1 MSPDLE
7 AIKKKT
13 GPQGPG
19 SRSTPHPEGCVKA
32 SKGGYG
38 LQKLSV
44 TAGIYLGP
52 GRRGGNG
59 AVRMYA
65 MRGPH
70 AYAGRAGSSLPLAR
84 CSDQEIPE
92 DLDFFRGLQ
101 FLGIDENDRHG
112 WELDLA

>member
-1 MSPDLE
+1 M
-7 AIKKKT
+7 
-13 GPQGPG
+13 
-19 SRSTPHPEGCVKA
+19 KA

-44 TAGIYLGP
+44 TAGTFISAG
-52 GRRGGNG
+52 GRPSNV
-59 AVRMYA
+59 AARMFA
-65 MRGPH
+65 MRDPH
-70 AYAGRAGSSLPLAR
+70 VFDDGAGSVLPLAR